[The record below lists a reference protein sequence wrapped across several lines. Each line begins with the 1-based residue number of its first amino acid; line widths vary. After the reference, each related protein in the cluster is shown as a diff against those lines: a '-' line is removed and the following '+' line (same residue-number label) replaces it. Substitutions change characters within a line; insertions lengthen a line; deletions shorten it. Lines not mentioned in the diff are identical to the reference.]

1 MARGGKMVKYGI
13 YISRIAMGRDTA
25 TSEKDM
31 QPQRKAGQHSRERGG
46 DKGKRQKGRRKGK
59 GKMLITTE
67 LPKSIQ

>member
-46 DKGKRQKGRRKGK
+46 DKRQKERRKGK